1 MKKGYLRVKL
11 QDQFRMRS
19 HVDCC
24 MPFANDIILVDDTKM
39 GVQAKLELWRE
50 FLDFRSFIVSR
61 TKNEFMESVSLI
73 K

>member
-1 MKKGYLRVKL
+1 MCEITRSI
-11 QDQFRMRS
+11 QDEV

-24 MPFANDIILVDDTKM
+24 MPSANDIILVDDTKM
-39 GVQAKLELWRE
+39 GDQAKLEVWRE
-50 FLDFRSFIVSR
+50 FLDFRSFKLSR